1 MPRIQCN
8 KYKQPSKHSSK
19 AASVYTR
26 TCSSVNPNSMTRL
39 TGTESVAALDDT
51 CETAIYNLCLV
62 IESSILSEIDM
73 PMPNEALLQIQRFAS
88 DSVH

>member
-1 MPRIQCN
+1 
-8 KYKQPSKHSSK
+8 
-19 AASVYTR
+19 
-26 TCSSVNPNSMTRL
+26 MTRL
-39 TGTESVAALDDT
+39 SGTESVAALDDT